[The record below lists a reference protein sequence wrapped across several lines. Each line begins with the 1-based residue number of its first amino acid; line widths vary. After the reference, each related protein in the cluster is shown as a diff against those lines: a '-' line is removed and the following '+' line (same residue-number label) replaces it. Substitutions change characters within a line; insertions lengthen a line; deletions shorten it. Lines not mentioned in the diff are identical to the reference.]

1 ICWRLLDKAI
11 REDQGL
17 PNAFGQ
23 RHGCGPQS
31 HRERAAARRK
41 PTRLLRARRE
51 RPSVAKNFRRAMW
64 LAMCPPGRGSFMQWR
79 DDITLPPRGLFPIGK
94 SRECFRMAAWG
105 RVSRA
110 PTRVLAARNCSRDEG
125 GPFGFG
131 NQVLISSHRKLL
143 RSKVVVE
150 SVAETPGQDPSR
162 HGRERRA

>member
-1 ICWRLLDKAI
+1 PRHSRQIAPYGLSICCHCAVAGPAG
-11 REDQGL
+11 DQL
-17 PNAFGQ
+17 SRYPSALV
-23 RHGCGPQS
+23 S
-31 HRERAAARRK
+31 ARA
-41 PTRLLRARRE
+41 
-51 RPSVAKNFRRAMW
+51 
-64 LAMCPPGRGSFMQWR
+64 CPQWR

-110 PTRVLAARNCSRDEG
+110 PTRVLAARNCTRDEG

-162 HGRERRA
+162 HGRERRAQANRRRSVESGLGDAKTGG